1 MPRAPR
7 STADFA
13 QLPTEAAHPRAAKL
27 DTMAPEAIAALML
40 GEEAKAV
47 RAAQA
52 RADVIGRAARLVAD
66 RLAAGG
72 RLVYVGAGTS
82 GRLGTLDAVECVP
95 TFGVPPSRLV
105 PIIAGGPAALTRSV
119 EGAEDNVRDGEQRL
133 RRVAVGPADVVCCI
147 AASGTTP
154 FVRAALEYARFRR
167 AATILV
173 TCAGRASPGATN
185 GERVADV
192 VIALETGPEVIA
204 GSTRL
209 KAGTATKIAL
219 NAMSTAAFVLLGK
232 TYGGL
237 MVDVRP
243 TNAKLWARAIRIVR
257 ALSGLDDAA
266 ARKLIEKAGGRAK
279 VALVMHH
286 AGVNAARAQGAA
298 GRAQG
303 IAAGDRRRSGAVAA
317 RRVATQRRRKR
328 APKTR
333 RGERRSRSAGCS
345 PCASARA
352 ASSSACC
359 RGPAPTAPTRRCARS
374 PASAR
379 TPASSRARS

>member
-40 GEEAKAV
+40 SEEAKAV
-47 RAAQA
+47 RAAQS

-66 RLAAGG
+66 RLAGGG

-105 PIIAGGPAALTRSV
+105 PIIAGGPSALTRSV

-173 TCAGRASPGATN
+173 TCAGDPERAAGSATN

-209 KAGTATKIAL
+209 KAGTATKVTL

-257 ALSGLDDAA
+257 ALSGLDDAS

-286 AGVNAARAQGAA
+286 AGVTRAKELLVAHKGSLRAIVGDLGGGGRAARGNP
-298 GRAQG
+298 
-303 IAAGDRRRSGAVAA
+303 
-317 RRVATQRRRKR
+317 T
-328 APKTR
+328 PKD
-333 RGERRSRSAGCS
+333 
-345 PCASARA
+345 ARA
-352 ASSSACC
+352 EDE
-359 RGPAPTAPTRRCARS
+359 AR
-374 PASAR
+374 
-379 TPASSRARS
+379 

>member
-1 MPRAPR
+1 MAVSRRTPAE
-7 STADFA
+7 FA
-13 QLPTEAAHPRAAKL
+13 LLPTEALHPRAAKL
-27 DTMAPEAIAALML
+27 DTLAPEAIAALML
-40 GEEAKAV
+40 SEEAKAV

-52 RADVIGRAARLVAD
+52 RGVEIGAAARLVAD

-105 PIIAGGPAALTRSV
+105 AIIAGGPAALTRSV
-119 EGAEDNVRDGEQRL
+119 EGAEDNVRDGEARL
-133 RRVAVGPADVVCCI
+133 RRVAVGPADVVCCV

-173 TCAGRASPGATN
+173 TCAGNPPTN

-192 VIALETGPEVIA
+192 VVALDTGPEVIA

-209 KAGTATKIAL
+209 KAGTATKVAL

-257 ALSGLDDAA
+257 ALSGLDDVS

-286 AGVNAARAQGAA
+286 AGVNLARAKELLVEHKGSLRAIVGDLGRGRAA
-298 GRAQG
+298 GG
-303 IAAGDRRRSGAVAA
+303 S
-317 RRVATQRRRKR
+317 AT
-328 APKTR
+328 PK
-333 RGERRSRSAGCS
+333 EA
-345 PCASARA
+345 
-352 ASSSACC
+352 
-359 RGPAPTAPTRRCARS
+359 
-374 PASAR
+374 
-379 TPASSRARS
+379 

>member
-47 RAAQA
+47 RAAAGA
-52 RADVIGRAARLVAD
+52 RRRHRPGGRAWSPIE
-66 RLAAGG
+66 LAAGG

-105 PIIAGGPAALTRSV
+105 ADHRRRAGGADPLR
-119 EGAEDNVRDGEQRL
+119 GGRRGQRP
-133 RRVAVGPADVVCCI
+133 R
-147 AASGTTP
+147 
-154 FVRAALEYARFRR
+154 RR
-167 AATILV
+167 AAHAARGGRPGRRRLLHRRV
-173 TCAGRASPGATN
+173 GRRRRSCAPRSSTRASGAPRPSSSRAPARRATN

-192 VIALETGPEVIA
+192 VIALDTGPEVIA

-257 ALSGLDDAA
+257 ALSGLDERGGPQAD
-266 ARKLIEKAGGRAK
+266 REGGRP
-279 VALVMHH
+279 
-286 AGVNAARAQGAA
+286 RQ
-298 GRAQG
+298 GRAG
-303 IAAGDRRRSGAVAA
+303 H
-317 RRVATQRRRKR
+317 
-328 APKTR
+328 AP
-333 RGERRSRSAGCS
+333 
-345 PCASARA
+345 RA
-352 ASSSACC
+352 A
-359 RGPAPTAPTRRCARS
+359 
-374 PASAR
+374 
-379 TPASSRARS
+379 

>member
-1 MPRAPR
+1 MARAPR
-7 STADFA
+7 SSADFA

-27 DTMAPEAIAALML
+27 DSMEPEAIAALML

-52 RADVIGRAARLVAD
+52 RADAIGAAARLIAD

-105 PIIAGGPAALTRSV
+105 PIIAGGPSALTRSV
-119 EGAEDNVRDGEQRL
+119 EGAEDNMRDGEQRM
-133 RRVAVGPADVVCCI
+133 RRAAVGPADVVCCI

-173 TCAGRASPGATN
+173 TCAGNPPTN
-185 GERVADV
+185 GQRTADI
-192 VIALETGPEVIA
+192 VIALDTGPEVIA

-209 KAGTATKIAL
+209 KAGTATKVVL

-257 ALSGLDDAA
+257 ELSGLDETA
-266 ARKLIEKAGGRAK
+266 ARKLIEKAGRRAK

-286 AGVNAARAQGAA
+286 KGVSTARATELLIEHKGRLRAIVGDIGGAPA
-298 GRAQG
+298 KAEDARDDDGGR
-303 IAAGDRRRSGAVAA
+303 
-317 RRVATQRRRKR
+317 
-328 APKTR
+328 
-333 RGERRSRSAGCS
+333 
-345 PCASARA
+345 
-352 ASSSACC
+352 
-359 RGPAPTAPTRRCARS
+359 
-374 PASAR
+374 
-379 TPASSRARS
+379 

>member
-1 MPRAPR
+1 MPRPPR
-7 STADFA
+7 STTDFA

-40 GEEAKAV
+40 SEEAKAV
-47 RAAQA
+47 RAAQS
-52 RADVIGRAARLVAD
+52 RADVIGRSARLVAD

-105 PIIAGGPAALTRSV
+105 PIIAGGPSALTRSV

-133 RRVAVGPADVVCCI
+133 RRVAVGPADVVCCV

-154 FVRAALEYARFRR
+154 FVRAALEDARFRR

-173 TCAGRASPGATN
+173 TCAGNPATN

-219 NAMSTAAFVLLGK
+219 NAISTAAFVLLGK

-243 TNAKLWARAIRIVR
+243 TNAKLWARATRMVQT
-257 ALSGLDDAA
+257 LSGLDETA
-266 ARKLIEKAGGRAK
+266 ARKLIERAGGRAK

-286 AGVNAARAQGAA
+286 AGVSAARAKELLVQHKGSLRAIVGDLGGGRAA
-298 GRAQG
+298 GG
-303 IAAGDRRRSGAVAA
+303 N
-317 RRVATQRRRKR
+317 AT
-328 APKTR
+328 PK
-333 RGERRSRSAGCS
+333 
-345 PCASARA
+345 PKQ
-352 ASSSACC
+352 
-359 RGPAPTAPTRRCARS
+359 PAPAEDEAP
-374 PASAR
+374 
-379 TPASSRARS
+379 